1 MLGDLVVSVTA
12 CAAPERGVLSL
23 RLWGASGAAAAA
35 GRGRDMTWLKVV
47 HTGWAAEAVGGLTQV
62 VGGGDGA
69 AAGAV

>member
-1 MLGDLVVSVTA
+1 VPRPNGAFCRSD
-12 CAAPERGVLSL
+12 CG
-23 RLWGASGAAAAA
+23 GASGAAAAA